1 MPVSHTPVLWLFTD
15 PARMPDLPAAI
26 MALPKGLCGVVFRHD
41 GAPGR
46 AALARAAAR
55 ACRARGTALVV
66 AGDGRLAARLG
77 AGVHLRGGRWPGP
90 VRPRRGW
97 RTSSAHSR
105 ADVVRARRAG
115 AHAVFLSP
123 VFPTRSHAGAAAL
136 GPFRWAAGAHGP
148 AAFALGGVTGRG
160 AMRLPRWC
168 AGAGAIDALLP

>member
-1 MPVSHTPVLWLFTD
+1 MPVLWLFTD
-15 PARMPDLPAAI
+15 PARMPDLRSAI

-46 AALARAAAR
+46 AALGQSAAR
-55 ACRARGTALVV
+55 ACRARGAALVV

-77 AGVHLRGGRWPGP
+77 AGIHLRGGRWPGL

-97 RTSSAHSR
+97 RTSSAHGR
-105 ADVVRARRAG
+105 ADMVRARRAG

-136 GPFRWAAGAHGP
+136 GPIRWAAWARGSV
-148 AAFALGGVTGRG
+148 AFALGGVTGARAG
-160 AMRLPRWC
+160 RLPRWC
-168 AGAGAIDALLP
+168 AGAGAIDALL